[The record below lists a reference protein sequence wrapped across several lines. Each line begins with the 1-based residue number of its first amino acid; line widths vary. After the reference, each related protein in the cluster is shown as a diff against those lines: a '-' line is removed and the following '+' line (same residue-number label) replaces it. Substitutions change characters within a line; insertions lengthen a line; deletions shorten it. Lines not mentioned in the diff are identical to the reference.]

1 MWEMALL
8 QYDYVIVGAGSAG
21 CVLANRLSAGN
32 ATVVL
37 LEAGPDTPPS
47 RVPADIQDIY
57 PRSYYN
63 DAYMW
68 RGLTADQGGDGM
80 GGHTR
85 YTQARVMGGGSSV
98 MGMIALR
105 GIPGDYDR
113 WASHGAE
120 GWSWGEVL
128 PYFRMIEHDRD
139 FGGPL
144 HGADGRVSIRRH
156 LPEDW
161 PPFSRAIAEAAK
173 RTGLPYVQDFNA
185 EFEDGYGS
193 LPLSSTLSSRITS
206 SSAYL
211 DAETRARPN
220 LTIACNTLVEQL
232 EFDGSRCVGVT
243 TVSAGAR
250 QVYRSSQTILCAGAI
265 HSPTLLMRSGIGPQ
279 DHLTRLG
286 IRVLDD
292 LPAVGANL
300 QNHPIVYLGAH
311 ITREAR
317 QAPWLRPGFNAGLRF
332 SSGLHGGCSDLQMLI
347 LNKSSWHG
355 LGASVAGLGVC
366 LTQPFS
372 RGTVRLVSSDPHVLP
387 AVSFR
392 MLTERGDRERMI
404 EGFRR
409 AAELMLDDEVRALRN
424 ETFAAGYSRVVRR
437 LNEPGASNV
446 VVTKVLARL
455 LDGPSVVR
463 KTMLRWGIASGDVS
477 EERLSDEGWIA
488 GTVRSHTFGTY
499 HPAGTCALGAAGDG
513 DAVVDPRTRVIGTEG
528 LRVVDASVMPHIP
541 RGNTNLP
548 VMMVAERAAA
558 LILED
563 DS

>member
-1 MWEMALL
+1 M

-21 CVLANRLSAGN
+21 CVLANRLSAGG

-37 LEAGPDTPPS
+37 LEAGPDTPPLH
-47 RVPADIQDIY
+47 VPADIQDIY

-63 DAYMW
+63 EQYMW
-68 RGLTADQGGDGM
+68 RGLTADQGGDGS
-80 GGHTR
+80 GDHTR
-85 YTQARVMGGGSSV
+85 YTQARVMGGGSSL

-105 GIPGDYDR
+105 GIPGDYDW

-120 GWSWGEVL
+120 GWSWEEIL
-128 PYFRMIEHDRD
+128 PYFRTIERDRD

-161 PPFSRAIAEAAK
+161 PPFSHAIAEAAK
-173 RTGLPYVQDFNA
+173 RMGLPYVKDLNA
-185 EFEDGYGS
+185 EFDDGYGS

-220 LTIACNTLVEQL
+220 LTIACNTLVERL
-232 EFDGSRCVGVT
+232 DFDGSRCVGVT
-243 TVSAGAR
+243 AVHTDVRA
-250 QVYRSSQTILCAGAI
+250 VYRSSRTILSAGAI
-265 HSPTLLMRSGIGPQ
+265 HSPALLMRSGIGPE
-279 DHLTRLG
+279 DHLARLG
-286 IRVLDD
+286 IPVLDD
-292 LPAVGANL
+292 LPAVGGNL

-317 QAPWLRPGFNAGLRF
+317 QAPWLRPGFNSALRF

-366 LTQPFS
+366 LTQPYS
-372 RGTVRLVSSDPHVLP
+372 RGTVRLVSRDSHVLP
-387 AVSFR
+387 AVNFR
-392 MLTERGDRERMI
+392 MLTERGDFERMT

-409 AAELMLDDEVRALRN
+409 AGELMLDTEVRALRN

-437 LNEPGASNV
+437 LNEPGASNA

-455 LDGPSVVR
+455 LDGPAIVR
-463 KTMLRWGIASGDVS
+463 RTMLRWGIASGDVR
-477 EERLSDEGWIA
+477 EERLTDDRWITD
-488 GTVRSHTFGTY
+488 TVRSRTFGTY
-499 HPAGTCALGAAGDG
+499 HPAGTCALGKPGDVST
-513 DAVVDPRTRVIGTEG
+513 VVDPRTRVIGVEG
-528 LRVVDASVMPHIP
+528 LRVVDASVMPRIP

-558 LILED
+558 MILED

>member
-1 MWEMALL
+1 MH
-8 QYDYVIVGAGSAG
+8 YDYVIVGAGSAG
-21 CVLANRLSAGN
+21 CVLANRLSAHG
-32 ATVVL
+32 ATVAL

-68 RGLTADQGGDGM
+68 RGLTADQGG
-80 GGHTR
+80 GGTGGR
-85 YTQARVMGGGSSV
+85 TPYTQARVMGGGSSL

-105 GIPGDYDR
+105 GIPGDYDG
-113 WASHGAE
+113 WASHGAD
-120 GWSWGEVL
+120 GWSWADVL
-128 PYFRMIEHDRD
+128 PYFRLIEHDRD
-139 FGGPL
+139 FGGPI
-144 HGADGRVSIRRH
+144 HGGEGRVSIRRY

-161 PPFSRAIAEAAK
+161 PPFSREVAGAAE
-173 RTGLPYVQDFNA
+173 RMGLPYVQDFNG

-193 LPLSSTLSSRITS
+193 LPLSSTLTSRITS

-220 LTIACNTLVEQL
+220 LMIACRTLVERL
-232 EFDGSRCVGVT
+232 EFDASRCVGVT
-243 TVSAGAR
+243 AVNAGSR
-250 QVYRSSQTILCAGAI
+250 QTYQSSQTIISAGAI
-265 HSPTLLMRSGIGPQ
+265 HSPALLMRSGIGPQ

-292 LPAVGANL
+292 LPGVGANL

-311 ITREAR
+311 ITRDAR
-317 QAPWLRPGFNAGLRF
+317 QAPWLRPGFNAALRF
-332 SSGLHGGCSDLQMLI
+332 SSGLYGGCSDLQMLI

-372 RGTVRLVSSDPHVLP
+372 HGTVRLVSSDPHVLP
-387 AVSFR
+387 DVNFR
-392 MLTERGDRERMI
+392 RLTEPGDLERMT

-409 AAELMLDDEVRALRN
+409 AIELMLDDEVRALRN

-437 LNEPGASNV
+437 LNEPGVSNV
-446 VVTKVLARL
+446 VVTKALARL
-455 LDGPSVVR
+455 LDGPSFVR
-463 KTMLRWGIASGDVS
+463 KNILRWGIASGDVR
-477 EERLSDEGWIA
+477 EERLFDEDWIT
-488 GTVRSHTFGTY
+488 GTVRSRSFGTY
-499 HPAGTCALGAAGDG
+499 HPVGTCAMGAADDG
-513 DAVVDPRTRVIGTEG
+513 NAVVDPRTRVKGIEG
-528 LRVVDASVMPHIP
+528 LRIVDASVMPRIP
-541 RGNTNLP
+541 RANTNLP

>member
-1 MWEMALL
+1 M
-8 QYDYVIVGAGSAG
+8 IVGAGSAG
-21 CVLANRLSAGN
+21 CVLANRLSAGG
-32 ATVVL
+32 ATVAL

-47 RVPADIQDIY
+47 SIPDDIQDIY

-68 RGLTADQGGDGM
+68 RGLRADQGGDGS
-80 GGHTR
+80 GVQTR
-85 YTQARVMGGGSSV
+85 YTQARVMGGGSSL

-105 GIPGDYDR
+105 GIPADYDS

-120 GWSWGEVL
+120 GWSWEEVL
-128 PYFRMIEHDRD
+128 PFFRMIEHDRD

-144 HGADGRVSIRRH
+144 HGAQGRVSIRRH

-161 PPFSRAIAEAAK
+161 PPFSRAIAEAAE
-173 RTGLPYVQDFNA
+173 RMGLPYVRDLNA

-193 LPLSSTLSSRITS
+193 LPLSATLSSRITS

-211 DAETRARPN
+211 DVEARARPN
-220 LTIACNTLVEQL
+220 LTIVCNSLVERL
-232 EFDGSRCVGVT
+232 DFDGNRCVGVT
-243 TVSAGAR
+243 AARAGVR
-250 QVYRSSQTILCAGAI
+250 QVFRSSQTILSAGAI
-265 HSPTLLMRSGIGPQ
+265 HSPALLMRSGIGSKVQLAP
-279 DHLTRLG
+279 LG
-286 IRVLDD
+286 IPVLNH

-317 QAPWLRPGFNAGLRF
+317 QAPWLRPGFNSALRY
-332 SSGLHGGCSDLQMLI
+332 SSGLHGGSSDLQVLI

-372 RGTVRLVSSDPHVLP
+372 RGTVRLKSRDPRALP
-387 AVSFR
+387 VVNFR
-392 MLTERGDRERMI
+392 MLTERGDRERMV

-409 AAELMLDDEVRALRN
+409 AAELMLDDEVRSLRN

-437 LNEPGASNV
+437 LNEPGASNAAI
-446 VVTKVLARL
+446 TKILARL
-455 LDGPSVVR
+455 LDGPSIVR
-463 KTMLRWGIASGDVS
+463 KTMLRWGIASGDVG
-477 EERLSDEGWIA
+477 EERLSNDEWIA
-488 GTVRSHTFGTY
+488 STVRSRTFGTY
-499 HPAGTCALGAAGDG
+499 HPAGTCTLGAASDG
-513 DAVVDPRTRVIGTEG
+513 DAVVDPRTRVMGVEG
-528 LRVVDASVMPHIP
+528 LRVVDASIMPRIP

-548 VMMVAERAAA
+548 VMMVAERASAM
-558 LILED
+558 ILED

>member
-1 MWEMALL
+1 
-8 QYDYVIVGAGSAG
+8 VIVGAGSAG
-21 CVLANRLSAGN
+21 CVLANRLSAGG
-32 ATVVL
+32 ATVAL

-47 RVPADIQDIY
+47 SIPDDIQDIY

-68 RGLTADQGGDGM
+68 RGLRADQGGDGS
-80 GGHTR
+80 GVQTR
-85 YTQARVMGGGSSV
+85 YTQARVMGGGSSL

-105 GIPGDYDR
+105 GIPADYDS

-120 GWSWGEVL
+120 GWSWEEVL
-128 PYFRMIEHDRD
+128 PFFRMIEHDRD

-144 HGADGRVSIRRH
+144 HGAQGRVSIRRH

-161 PPFSRAIAEAAK
+161 PPFSRAIAEAAE
-173 RTGLPYVQDFNA
+173 RMGLPYVRDLNA

-193 LPLSSTLSSRITS
+193 LPLSATLSSRITS

-211 DAETRARPN
+211 DVEARARPN
-220 LTIACNTLVEQL
+220 LTIVCNSLVERL
-232 EFDGSRCVGVT
+232 DFDGNRCVGVT
-243 TVSAGAR
+243 AARAGVR
-250 QVYRSSQTILCAGAI
+250 QVFRSSQTILSAGAI
-265 HSPTLLMRSGIGPQ
+265 HSPALLMRSGIGSKVQLAP
-279 DHLTRLG
+279 LG
-286 IRVLDD
+286 IPVLNH

-317 QAPWLRPGFNAGLRF
+317 QAPWLRPGFNSALRY
-332 SSGLHGGCSDLQMLI
+332 SSGLHGGSSDLQVLI

-372 RGTVRLVSSDPHVLP
+372 RGTVRLKSRDPRALP
-387 AVSFR
+387 VVNFR
-392 MLTERGDRERMI
+392 MLTERGDRERMV

-409 AAELMLDDEVRALRN
+409 AAELMLDDEVRSLRN

-437 LNEPGASNV
+437 LNEPGASNAAI
-446 VVTKVLARL
+446 TKILARL
-455 LDGPSVVR
+455 LDGPSIVR
-463 KTMLRWGIASGDVS
+463 KTMLRWGIASGDVG
-477 EERLSDEGWIA
+477 EERLSNDEWIA
-488 GTVRSHTFGTY
+488 STVRSRTFGTY
-499 HPAGTCALGAAGDG
+499 HPAGTCTLGAASDG
-513 DAVVDPRTRVIGTEG
+513 DAVVDPRTRVMGVEG
-528 LRVVDASVMPHIP
+528 LRVVDASIMPRIP

-548 VMMVAERAAA
+548 VMMVAERASAM
-558 LILED
+558 ILED

>member
-1 MWEMALL
+1 LN
-8 QYDYVIVGAGSAG
+8 YDYVIVGAGSAG
-21 CVLANRLSAGN
+21 CVLANRLSAGG
-32 ATVVL
+32 ATVAL

-47 RVPADIQDIY
+47 SIPDDIQDIY

-68 RGLTADQGGDGM
+68 RGLRADQGGDGS
-80 GGHTR
+80 GVQTR
-85 YTQARVMGGGSSV
+85 YTQARVMGGGSSL

-105 GIPGDYDR
+105 GIPADYDS

-120 GWSWGEVL
+120 GWSWEEVL
-128 PYFRMIEHDRD
+128 PFFRMIEHDRD

-144 HGADGRVSIRRH
+144 HGAQGRVSIRRH

-161 PPFSRAIAEAAK
+161 PPFSRAIAEAAE
-173 RTGLPYVQDFNA
+173 RMGLPYVRDLNA

-193 LPLSSTLSSRITS
+193 LPLSATLSSRITS

-211 DAETRARPN
+211 DVEARARPN
-220 LTIACNTLVEQL
+220 LTIVCNSLVERL
-232 EFDGSRCVGVT
+232 DFDGNRCVGVT
-243 TVSAGAR
+243 AARAGVR
-250 QVYRSSQTILCAGAI
+250 QVFRSSQTILSAGAI
-265 HSPTLLMRSGIGPQ
+265 HSPALLMRSGIGSKVQLAP
-279 DHLTRLG
+279 LG
-286 IRVLDD
+286 IPVLNH

-317 QAPWLRPGFNAGLRF
+317 QAPWLRPGFNSALRY
-332 SSGLHGGCSDLQMLI
+332 SSGLHGGSSDLQVLI

-372 RGTVRLVSSDPHVLP
+372 RGTVRLKSRDPRALP
-387 AVSFR
+387 VVNFR
-392 MLTERGDRERMI
+392 MLTERGDRERMV

-409 AAELMLDDEVRALRN
+409 AAELMLDDEVRSLRN

-437 LNEPGASNV
+437 LNEPGASNAAI
-446 VVTKVLARL
+446 TKILARL
-455 LDGPSVVR
+455 LDGPSIVR
-463 KTMLRWGIASGDVS
+463 KTMLRWGIASGDVG
-477 EERLSDEGWIA
+477 EERLSNDEWIA
-488 GTVRSHTFGTY
+488 STVRSRTFGTY
-499 HPAGTCALGAAGDG
+499 HPAGTCTLGAASDG
-513 DAVVDPRTRVIGTEG
+513 DAVVDPRTRVMGVEG
-528 LRVVDASVMPHIP
+528 LRVVDASIMPRIP

-548 VMMVAERAAA
+548 VMMVAERASAM
-558 LILED
+558 ILED